1 MKFPTL
7 LNDFQVKKVDTERVS
22 TVQIYLQK
30 IMIASKQLVKQRKI
44 YSHIWKMGTE
54 GMPNPV
60 PRTTT
65 KAFPH

>member
-1 MKFPTL
+1 MAVKYWSLKNQPMSQFQGMKFPTL

-44 YSHIWKMGTE
+44 YSHI
-54 GMPNPV
+54 
-60 PRTTT
+60 
-65 KAFPH
+65 